1 MGSCESFFFGPEPDE
16 VNGANGPIRKGMRV
30 QTQWTIAEGGDGRW
44 YMGTIK
50 RLYNGNK
57 CKINYDDGD
66 SWTGNAREVFDL
78 NGQPPGMPPPAAVPM
93 GGNVTVVQGIPMS

>member
-1 MGSCESFFFGPEPDE
+1 LRPFDSKGFSRKLSSSEAVLGRAFQSAMGSCESFFFGPEPDE

-57 CKINYDDGD
+57 CKINYDD
-66 SWTGNAREVFDL
+66 
-78 NGQPPGMPPPAAVPM
+78 
-93 GGNVTVVQGIPMS
+93 